1 VPWGNLC
8 AMTRAHKHLLR
19 IAALCLMPTLAL
31 AHPGH
36 GEHAGFAAG
45 ALHSWTDV
53 DYLAGFIVV
62 GFLAAQLRSR
72 LLWPMLAGLLG
83 LLVAASTTASVGWQ
97 YASGFLLSGASLAA
111 AAMFT
116 TWAATRLFV
125 ASVTAV
131 APRSPT

>member
-1 VPWGNLC
+1 
-8 AMTRAHKHLLR
+8 MTRAHKHLLR
-19 IAALCLMPTLAL
+19 IAALCLTPTLAL

-45 ALHSWTDV
+45 ALHSWTGV
-53 DYLAGFIVV
+53 DHLAGFIVV

-83 LLVAASTTASVGWQ
+83 LLVATSTTANDGWQ
-97 YASGFLLSGASLAA
+97 YASGFMISGASLAA

-116 TWAATRLFV
+116 TWAATRLIGS
-125 ASVTAV
+125 ALTAA

>member
-1 VPWGNLC
+1 MRYPF
-8 AMTRAHKHLLR
+8 AMTRPHQHFFR
-19 IAALCLMPTLAL
+19 FAALCLAPALAL

-36 GEHAGFAAG
+36 GEYASFAAG
-45 ALHSWTDV
+45 ALHPWSGV
-53 DYLAGFIVV
+53 DHLAGFIAV

-72 LLWPMLAGLLG
+72 LLWPMLAAALG
-83 LLVAASTTASVGWQ
+83 LLVAASTNASEGWQ

-116 TWAATRLFV
+116 TWAATRLI
-125 ASVTAV
+125 AAGVTAA